1 MKYPRMLK
9 TAKGLARK
17 TNGSRR
23 PLLSGLMMISF
34 IACSSSYA
42 VDDRTAHFGL
52 SALFGAGAET
62 VLHYNTDLKDVG
74 RVAAGTVLGTLPG
87 LAKEI
92 ADSQKS
98 DNEFSQ
104 SDLVADVAGAFTG
117 ALLSNLVNN
126 AIQVRVE
133 TDGEKQVSLLLTG
146 TF

>member
-17 TNGSRR
+17 TNGTRR
-23 PLLSGLMMISF
+23 PLLSGLMIISF

-42 VDDRTAHFGL
+42 VDDRTLHFGL

-92 ADSQKS
+92 ADGQKS
-98 DNEFSQ
+98 DNEFSK

-133 TDGEKQVSLLLTG
+133 TDGEKQLSFLLTG